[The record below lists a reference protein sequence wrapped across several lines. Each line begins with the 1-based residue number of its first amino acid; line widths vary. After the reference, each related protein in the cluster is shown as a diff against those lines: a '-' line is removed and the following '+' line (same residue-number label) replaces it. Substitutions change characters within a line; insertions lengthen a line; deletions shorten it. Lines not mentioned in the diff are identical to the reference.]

1 MYEIFKAKK
10 YDGNFFNE
18 KNQFNLTL
26 LFTQLTFVHYVFE
39 KIYG

>member
-1 MYEIFKAKK
+1 MTAIFLMK
-10 YDGNFFNE
+10 